1 MNYTQNERIAQV
13 GDNTL
18 VVGIDIGSD
27 KHYARAFTERGMEI
41 SRKAFVFENT
51 ESGFGLLD
59 AWMEKLAGENGK
71 AKIMVGFE
79 PTGHYWFPLGHH
91 LEERGTAFV
100 VVAPQHVK
108 HCKELDD
115 NTQRKD
121 DRKDPRVIAKLV
133 IEGRYSIAYMP
144 EGKCAELRIV
154 FNRRC
159 ELVEQ
164 QTRVMNRITR
174 WFDIF
179 FPEYRTVYGK
189 VDAVSGMMILKKAP
203 LPKDILELG
212 VEGVNAIWR
221 DARLKGAGMKRA
233 QTLVAAAEHSIGLD
247 GDYAVRLDL
256 WQLFEEYD
264 LVTSQLAKVTDA
276 IEDLLAEIPEAGRIM
291 EIKGVGVVVAA
302 GLLAEI
308 GDFKRFSS
316 PKQIQKLAGLAIVEN
331 SSGKRKGRSG
341 ISRRGRK
348 RLRKVLFLAAIA
360 LVGHN
365 DEFRQLHQ
373 YYTTRKDNPLKKM
386 QSLMAVAAKLIRV
399 VFGIIRTGKCYDPAK
414 MLCDIRR
421 VEHAAA

>member
-79 PTGHYWFPLGHH
+79 
-91 LEERGTAFV
+91 TAFV
-100 VVAPQHVK
+100 IVAPQQVK
-108 HCKELDD
+108 HSKELDD

-144 EGKCAELRIV
+144 EGKFAELRIV
-154 FNRRC
+154 YNRRC

-164 QTRVMNRITR
+164 QTRVMNQITR
-174 WFDIF
+174 WFDIY

-189 VDAVSGMMILKKAP
+189 VDAISGMMVLKSAP

-212 VEGVNAIWR
+212 AEGINAIWR
-221 DARLKGAGMKRA
+221 DAKLKGAGMKRA
-233 QTLVAAAEHSIGLD
+233 ACGQPAC
-247 GDYAVRLDL
+247 
-256 WQLFEEYD
+256 
-264 LVTSQLAKVTDA
+264 
-276 IEDLLAEIPEAGRIM
+276 
-291 EIKGVGVVVAA
+291 KGHGGHRGFACR
-302 GLLAEI
+302 
-308 GDFKRFSS
+308 DS
-316 PKQIQKLAGLAIVEN
+316 
-331 SSGKRKGRSG
+331 
-341 ISRRGRK
+341 RGRK
-348 RLRKVLFLAAIA
+348 DHGNQRRRCSNCRGIAGGDRQHQAVQQPEADPEARGTGNRGEQLR
-360 LVGHN
+360 
-365 DEFRQLHQ
+365 
-373 YYTTRKDNPLKKM
+373 
-386 QSLMAVAAKLIRV
+386 
-399 VFGIIRTGKCYDPAK
+399 
-414 MLCDIRR
+414 
-421 VEHAAA
+421 

>member
-1 MNYTQNERIAQV
+1 M
-13 GDNTL
+13 
-18 VVGIDIGSD
+18 
-27 KHYARAFTERGMEI
+27 
-41 SRKAFVFENT
+41 
-51 ESGFGLLD
+51 
-59 AWMEKLAGENGK
+59 
-71 AKIMVGFE
+71 
-79 PTGHYWFPLGHH
+79 
-91 LEERGTAFV
+91 

-108 HCKELDD
+108 HSKELDD

-133 IEGRYSIAYMP
+133 MEGRYSIAYMP
-144 EGKCAELRIV
+144 EGKFAELRIV
-154 FNRRC
+154 YNRRC

-164 QTRVMNRITR
+164 QTRVTNRITR
-174 WFDIF
+174 WFDIY

-189 VDAVSGMMILKKAP
+189 VGAISGMMIMKRAP

-212 VEGVNAIWR
+212 AEGVNAIWR
-221 DARLKGAGMKRA
+221 DAKLKGAGIKRA

-247 GDYAVRLDL
+247 GGYAAKLDL
-256 WQLFEEYD
+256 WQLLEEYE
-264 LVTSQLAKVTDA
+264 LVASQLAKVMEA
-276 IEDLLAEIPEAGRIM
+276 IEELLAGIPEAGRIM
-291 EIKGVGVVVAA
+291 EIKGVGVVITA

-308 GDFKRFSS
+308 GDIKRFSS

-331 SSGKRKGRSG
+331 SSGKCKGRSG

-348 RLRKVLFLAAIA
+348 RLRKILFLAAMA

-386 QSLMAVAAKLIRV
+386 QSLMALAAKLIRV
-399 VFGIIRTGKCYDPAK
+399 VFGIIRTGKSYDPTK
-414 MLCDIRR
+414 MLSDIRR

>member
-51 ESGFGLLD
+51 ESGFGQLD
-59 AWMEKLAGENGK
+59 TWMEKLAGENGK
-71 AKIMVGFE
+71 GKIMVGFE

-108 HCKELDD
+108 HSKELDD

-144 EGKCAELRIV
+144 EGKFAELRIV
-154 FNRRC
+154 YNRRC

-164 QTRVMNRITR
+164 QTRVMNQITR
-174 WFDIF
+174 WFDIY

-189 VDAVSGMMILKKAP
+189 VDAISGMMVLKSAP
-203 LPKDILELG
+203 LPMG
-212 VEGVNAIWR
+212 AEGVNAIWR
-221 DARLKGAGMKRA
+221 DAKLKGAGMKRA
-233 QTLVAAAEHSIGLD
+233 QTLLAAAEHSIGLD
-247 GDYAVRLDL
+247 GGYAARLDL
-256 WQLFEEYD
+256 WQLLEEYE
-264 LVTSQLAKVTDA
+264 LVASQLAKVMEA

-291 EIKGVGVVVAA
+291 EIKGVGVVIAA

-308 GDFKRFSS
+308 GDIKRFNS

-331 SSGKRKGRSG
+331 SSGKHKGRSG

-348 RLRKVLFLAAIA
+348 RLRKVLFLAAMA

-365 DEFRQLHQ
+365 DEFRQPKRTQ
-373 YYTTRKDNPLKKM
+373 TAEEG
-386 QSLMAVAAKLIRV
+386 AVLGGHGPGGTQR
-399 VFGIIRTGKCYDPAK
+399 
-414 MLCDIRR
+414 
-421 VEHAAA
+421 

>member
-100 VVAPQHVK
+100 IVAPQHVK
-108 HCKELDD
+108 HSKELDD

-144 EGKCAELRIV
+144 EGKFAELRIV
-154 FNRRC
+154 YNRRC

-174 WFDIF
+174 WLDIY

-189 VDAVSGMMILKKAP
+189 EDAISGMMVLKRAP
-203 LPKDILELG
+203 LPKDIVELG
-212 VEGVNAIWR
+212 AEGVNAIWR
-221 DARLKGAGMKRA
+221 DAKLKGAGMKRA

-247 GDYAVRLDL
+247 GGYAARLDL
-256 WQLFEEYD
+256 WQLLEEYE
-264 LVTSQLAKVTDA
+264 LVASQLEKVMEA

-291 EIKGVGVVVAA
+291 EIKGVGVVIAA

-308 GDFKRFSS
+308 GDIKRFNS

-331 SSGKRKGRSG
+331 SSGKHKGKSG

-348 RLRKVLFLAAIA
+348 RLRKVLFLAAMA

-386 QSLMAVAAKLIRV
+386 QSLMALAAKLIRV
-399 VFGIIRTGKCYDPAK
+399 VFGIIRTGKRYDPTK
-414 MLCDIRR
+414 MLSDIRR